1 MVSVDILPKG
11 MTFTRMALAKAL
23 SDGDDVNAAGIAE
36 ARWGASSAPARI
48 LRAVGAGTY
57 ADMGGEFRAAATE
70 FFGVVEQLSVLGRLG
85 GGIRRVPL
93 LTRMLTATSGASTYW
108 VGEGKPKP
116 AGKMAFTSGSLPSLK
131 VASLAV
137 VTEELARSSDPA
149 AELVIRRDMTRS
161 MTQAI
166 DVALL
171 DPSNAGS
178 AGVSPASITHGVAPI
193 SAGADPAADLRLLV
207 ENFAGD
213 LESAIF
219 IMTPSVAVS
228 LASADRPGIGLRGGE
243 LLGAPAVTSR
253 SAPADSIILADVSAL
268 ALGEGASEIR
278 TSRAATIE
286 MLDADL
292 VQDATT
298 GTGTAL
304 VSLWQANCLG
314 ILSEK
319 EMNWEIQRAGA
330 VSMITGADYAPVAS

>member
-1 MVSVDILPKG
+1 MVSVEILPKG

-23 SDGDDVNAAGIAE
+23 GDGDDFNAAGIAE

-70 FFGVVEQLSVLGRLG
+70 FFSVVEQLSVLARLT
-85 GGIRRVPL
+85 GIRRVPL
-93 LTRMLTATSGASTYW
+93 RTRMLTATSGASAYW
-108 VGEGKPKP
+108 VGEGQPKP
-116 AGKMAFTSGSLPSLK
+116 AGKMTFTSGSLPSLK
-131 VASLAV
+131 VAALAV
-137 VTEELARSSDPA
+137 ITVELATSSDPA
-149 AELVIRRDMTRS
+149 AELVVRRDMIRS
-161 MTQAI
+161 MAEAI

-171 DPSNAGS
+171 DPLNAGS
-178 AGVSPASITHGVAPI
+178 AGVSPASITHGVTPI
-193 SAGADPAADLRLLV
+193 SAGADPAADLRLLI

-219 IMTPSVAVS
+219 ITTPSVAVS

-253 SAPADSIILADVSAL
+253 SAPAGAIILADVSAL

-330 VSMITGADYAPVAS
+330 VSMITGADYAPIVS

>member
-1 MVSVDILPKG
+1 
-11 MTFTRMALAKAL
+11 MALAKAL
-23 SDGDDVNAAGIAE
+23 GDGDDFNAAGIAE

-57 ADMGGEFRAAATE
+57 ADMGGEFRAAVTE
-70 FFGVVEQLSVLGRLG
+70 FFSVVGQLSVLGRLA
-85 GGIRRVPL
+85 GIRRVPL
-93 LTRMLTATSGASTYW
+93 RTRMLTATSGVSSYW
-108 VGEGKPKP
+108 VEEGRPKP
-116 AGKMAFTSGSLPSLK
+116 VSKMAFTSDSLASLK

-137 VTEELARSSDPA
+137 ITEELATSSDPA
-149 AELVIRRDMTRS
+149 AEIVIRRDMMRS
-161 MTQAI
+161 MAEAI
-166 DVALL
+166 DAALL
-171 DPSNAGS
+171 DPANAGS
-178 AGVSPASITHGVAPI
+178 AASPASITNGVTPI
-193 SAGADPAADLRLLV
+193 SAGTDPAADLRLLI

-219 IMTPSVAVS
+219 IMMPSVAVS

-253 SAPADSIILADVSAL
+253 SAPAGAIILADVSAL

-298 GTGTAL
+298 GTGTST
-304 VSLWQANCLG
+304 VSLWQCNALG
-314 ILSEK
+314 ILSER
-319 EMNWEIQRAGA
+319 EMNWEVQRAGA
-330 VSMITGADYAPVAS
+330 VSMIAGADYAPVVS

>member
-1 MVSVDILPKG
+1 MVSVEIVPKG

-23 SDGDDVNAAGIAE
+23 GDGDDLNAAGIAE

-70 FFGVVEQLSVLGRLG
+70 FFGVVEQLSVLGRLA
-85 GGIRRVPL
+85 GIRRVPL
-93 LTRMLTATSGASTYW
+93 RTRMLTATSGASAFW
-108 VGEGKPKP
+108 VEEGKPKP
-116 AGKMAFTSGSLPSLK
+116 VSRMAFTSGSLAPLK
-131 VASLAV
+131 VAAIAA
-137 VTEELARSSDPA
+137 VTEELATSSDPA
-149 AELVIRRDMTRS
+149 AELVIRLDMVRA
-161 MTQAI
+161 MVEAI
-166 DVALL
+166 DMALL

-178 AGVSPASITHGVAPI
+178 AGVSPASITNGVTPI
-193 SAGADPAADLRLLV
+193 SAGTDPAADLRLLI

-253 SAPADSIILADVSAL
+253 SAPAGAIILADVSAL
-268 ALGEGASEIR
+268 ALGEGPSEIR

-292 VQDATT
+292 VQDAAT
-298 GTGTAL
+298 GAGTSL
-304 VSLWQANCLG
+304 VSLWQVNCLG
-314 ILSEK
+314 VLTEK
-319 EMNWEIQRAGA
+319 EMNWDIQRAGA
-330 VSMITGADYAPVAS
+330 VSMIAGADYAPVVS